1 MKKIEISLFV
11 QVDFT
16 KLNISKEELFLK
28 LREKSIGIQLHYIPI
43 NKQPYYKSL
52 GYGNEST
59 PNMDKYYEECFSLP
73 MYPLLSDEEQ
83 KYVIQTLFEVLH
95 G

>member
-1 MKKIEISLFV
+1 V

-16 KLNISKEELFLK
+16 KLNITKIDLYNKLKENYNIVLQ
-28 LREKSIGIQLHYIPI
+28 IHYMPI

-52 GYGNEST
+52 GYGNEIT
-59 PNMDKYYEECFSLP
+59 PIMDKYYTECFSLP

-83 KYVIQTLFEVLH
+83 KYIIKSLFEVLK
-95 G
+95 